1 MSDIFASGGAR
12 CRELHSSAK
21 VGRTGVTRE
30 QGLAVSSAPI
40 RLATQSA
47 GAATAQQFNDAR
59 ARIHFDGQ
67 VGGAAY
73 PSLSRAQQNE
83 FATDFC
89 RELARL
95 KRWAA
100 ALHWLP
106 CDAGE
111 LQVIVSDKF
120 RISKSLVPA
129 WYGRAGHM
137 EFPARRVIARK
148 AAIAHELTHIFFP
161 NGSRFLAEGLAVY
174 LQAEIGGNP
183 AFPNFGRPLHE
194 LACEL
199 LQKMVPEFTPGKSNG
214 LDKIRIAGLDE
225 IATPAPL
232 ELEVG
237 EDFYGEGP
245 RGQAHLY
252 PVAGSFIQFL
262 IDAHGMERFRTL
274 YMRTP
279 LVPLQQNAGPPA
291 RWMDVYGVSL
301 AALEAE
307 WKTLIA
313 GGAER

>member
-1 MSDIFASGGAR
+1 MSDFFTSGGAW
-12 CRELHSSAK
+12 CPELHSS
-21 VGRTGVTRE
+21 TGE
-30 QGLAVSSAPI
+30 QGLAMSSAPI

-47 GAATAQQFNDAR
+47 RAATAQQFNEAR
-59 ARIHFDGQ
+59 ARFQFDAQ
-67 VGGAAY
+67 VEGTPY
-73 PSLSRAQQNE
+73 SSLSPAWQNE
-83 FATDFC
+83 FTRDFC

-95 KRWAA
+95 KQWAA

-111 LQVIVSDKF
+111 LRVIVSHKF

-129 WYGRAGHM
+129 WYGCAGQM

-148 AAIAHELTHIFFP
+148 AAIAHELAHIFFP
-161 NGSRFLAEGLAVY
+161 NGNRFLAEGLAVY

-183 AFPNFGRPLHE
+183 AFPNFGTPLHE
-194 LACEL
+194 LVRER
-199 LQKMVPEFTPGKSNG
+199 LQGMVPEFALGNPNG
-214 LDKIRIAGLDE
+214 LDKIRMAELDE

-237 EDFYGEGP
+237 EDFYGEDA
-245 RGQAHLY
+245 RGQAHIY

-279 LVPLQQNAGPPA
+279 LLALQQNAGSPG
-291 RWMDVYGVSL
+291 RWMDVYGASL
-301 AALEAE
+301 AALEAD

-313 GGAER
+313 GAAQR

>member
-1 MSDIFASGGAR
+1 M
-12 CRELHSSAK
+12 
-21 VGRTGVTRE
+21 GVTGE
-30 QGLAVSSAPI
+30 QGLATRSAPI
-40 RLATQSA
+40 RLATHSA
-47 GAATAQQFNDAR
+47 HAATVQQLNEAR
-59 ARIHFDGQ
+59 TRTQFDGQ

-83 FATDFC
+83 FTTDFC
-89 RELARL
+89 RELTRL

-106 CDAGE
+106 RDAGE
-111 LQVIVSDKF
+111 LKVIVSDKF
-120 RISKSLVPA
+120 RISRSLVPA

-137 EFPARRVIARK
+137 EFPAQRVIARK
-148 AAIAHELTHIFFP
+148 AAIAHELAHVFFP
-161 NGSRFLAEGLAVY
+161 NSNRFLAEGLAVY

-194 LACEL
+194 LAREL
-199 LQKMVPEFTPGKSNG
+199 LQKMVPEFALGSPNG
-214 LDKIRIAGLDE
+214 LDKIRITELEE

-237 EDFYGEGP
+237 EDFYGEDA
-245 RGQAHLY
+245 RGQTYIY

-262 IDAHGMERFRTL
+262 MDAHGMERFRTL

-279 LVPLQQNAGPPA
+279 LVPLQLDAGPPG
-291 RWMDVYGVSL
+291 RWMDVYGASL

-313 GGAER
+313 GGAQR